1 MQFLTISVDTCGEST
16 GRGHGD
22 WHGERVRD
30 KGTEQGHEIR
40 ARDMSMHGANG
51 QGKDKY
57 RGQEQGTGARDKGM
71 GQGYGTRARDKG
83 TIKGNG

>member
-1 MQFLTISVDTCGEST
+1 MQSLTTSVYTYGEST

-51 QGKDKY
+51 QGKDTGQVQGARAGN
-57 RGQEQGTGARDKGM
+57 RGTGQGHETGAR
-71 GQGYGTRARDKG
+71 
-83 TIKGNG
+83 